1 MHNSCRKKLTNKKMV
16 KLENPKL
23 KTLSF
28 LLMLVILYKINYRFA
43 LHALRSD
50 FRKYVPERGNFLAV
64 KQIFVQYLDVKAE
77 FLAE

>member
-1 MHNSCRKKLTNKKMV
+1 MV

-23 KTLSF
+23 KTSSF
-28 LLMLVILYKINYRFA
+28 LPMLVILHKINYTFA

-50 FRKYVPERGNFLAV
+50 LRKYIPERGNFSAI
-64 KQIFVQYLDVKAE
+64 KQIFVQYLYVKAE

>member
-1 MHNSCRKKLTNKKMV
+1 MV

-28 LLMLVILYKINYRFA
+28 LLMLMILYKINCRFA

-50 FRKYVPERGNFLAV
+50 FRKYVPERGKFSAIE
-64 KQIFVQYLDVKAE
+64 QIFVQYLDVKAE

>member
-1 MHNSCRKKLTNKKMV
+1 MV

-23 KTLSF
+23 KTSSF
-28 LLMLVILYKINYRFA
+28 LLMLVILDKINYRFA

-50 FRKYVPERGNFLAV
+50 LRKYVPERGNFSAI
-64 KQIFVQYLDVKAE
+64 KQIFVQYLDVEAE

>member
-1 MHNSCRKKLTNKKMV
+1 
-16 KLENPKL
+16 
-23 KTLSF
+23 
-28 LLMLVILYKINYRFA
+28 MLVILYKINYRFA

-50 FRKYVPERGNFLAV
+50 LRKYIPERGNFSAI

>member
-1 MHNSCRKKLTNKKMV
+1 MHNSFPKKLTNKKVV

-50 FRKYVPERGNFLAV
+50 FRKYVPERGNFSAV

-77 FLAE
+77 FRGE